1 MRITFAAL
9 AAIALA
15 SLTSAQT
22 NAAADYSYLPT
33 MPGAWGYFPVA
44 GGSEARFVDTAGM
57 ARVTL
62 HCTMA
67 SRQVTISA
75 SSPVSATTLFVWT
88 TSTSRTLPARFVP
101 TALRVSAELAARDNL
116 LDAIAFTRGS
126 FAVQL
131 PAKAAVVVPASPEA
145 ARAVEDCRN

>member
-9 AAIALA
+9 AAIAVA
-15 SLTSAQT
+15 SPIAAQT
-22 NAAADYSYLPT
+22 ASAPDYSYLPT
-33 MPGAWGYFPVA
+33 MPGAWGYFPVT
-44 GGSEARFVDTAGM
+44 GGSEARFVDTAGV

-67 SRQVTISA
+67 SRQVTLSA
-75 SSPVSATTLFVWT
+75 SSPIAATSLFVWT

-101 TALRVSAELAARDNL
+101 TASRVSAELAARDNL
-116 LDAIAFTRGS
+116 LDAIAFSRGS

-131 PAKAAVVVPASPEA
+131 PAKAAVVVPASAEA